1 MSELV
6 KICKF
11 KGKDD
16 ELEFYYKYIV
26 TIKEVEKTENIK
38 DLLCISS
45 SGKRTF
51 TYRTV
56 TKYYIVA
63 KVQGKTFVYP
73 DFTSFLRDWE
83 IVG

>member
-26 TIKEVEKTENIK
+26 TIKEVEKN
-38 DLLCISS
+38 
-45 SGKRTF
+45 GKYKRF
-51 TYRTV
+51 ALY
-56 TKYYIVA
+56 K
-63 KVQGKTFVYP
+63 F
-73 DFTSFLRDWE
+73 
-83 IVG
+83 